1 MAELTLLEVLAH
13 DALRRQQIFRDQYA
27 FIFFFFQRMKAG
39 LEIDSPQHLVSFM
52 DQTIFF

>member
-27 FIFFFFQRMKAG
+27 FIFFFFSKDESWFRN
-39 LEIDSPQHLVSFM
+39 
-52 DQTIFF
+52 